1 MNKSPFTLV
10 NGVPADTVA
19 VTDRGLAY
27 GDGLFETVQLRA
39 GRPLLLDLHLE
50 RLRHGCERLSID
62 TRSLFSELQNDLER
76 ITSLCELQ
84 DFGVLKIVITRG
96 AGGRGYL
103 PQAGVSAT
111 RILLLSAMPEYPDQ
125 PAQAGV
131 TVRWCDMTLALN
143 PRLAGIKHLNRL
155 EQVLARS
162 EWNDPAIREGILCDA
177 EGFVVEGTMSNL
189 LWVRGGI
196 LYAPLLDRCGVAG
209 VLRTQLLLLAARAG
223 IEVVEGRFH
232 KTELEQ
238 ADEVML
244 CNSLIDIWP
253 VVALGAQHWSVGPV
267 TRQLQSLLAKD
278 YLAC

>member
-1 MNKSPFTLV
+1 MNKSPFTLI
-10 NGVPADTVA
+10 NGVAADSVA

-50 RLRHGCERLSID
+50 RLRSGCERLAIKSP
-62 TRSLFSELQNDLER
+62 TLFDDLQSDLEHLAR
-76 ITSLCELQ
+76 LCSMQ
-84 DFGVLKIVITRG
+84 DFGVLKILVTRG

-103 PQAGVSAT
+103 PQVGMAPT
-111 RILLLSAMPEYPDQ
+111 RIVIVSVMPDYPHS

-131 TVRWCDMTLALN
+131 RVRWCDMTLALS

-162 EWNDPAIREGILCDA
+162 EWDDPDIREGLLCDT

-189 LWVRGGI
+189 LWVRGKV
-196 LYAPLLDRCGVAG
+196 LHAPLLDRCGVAG
-209 VLRTQLLLLAARAG
+209 VVRKRVLQLAAAAG
-223 IEVVEGRFH
+223 IEVLEGRFG
-232 KTELEQ
+232 KSELEQ
-238 ADEVML
+238 ADEIML

-253 VVALGAQHWSVGPV
+253 VVTLDARHWSVGPV
-267 TRQLQSLLAKD
+267 TRALQSLLAKD

>member
-1 MNKSPFTLV
+1 MSNSPFTLV

-39 GRPLLLDLHLE
+39 GRPMLLDLHLA
-50 RLRHGCERLSID
+50 RLRLGCERLAID
-62 TRSLFSELQNDLER
+62 TSTLFSDLR
-76 ITSLCELQ
+76 ADLDQLPRLCDLQ
-84 DFGVLKIVITRG
+84 DFGVLKLVITRG

-103 PQAGVSAT
+103 PQTSMPCT
-111 RILLLSAMPEYPDQ
+111 RIMMLSVMPEYPDN
-125 PAQAGV
+125 PSQAGV
-131 TVRWCDMTLALN
+131 RVRWCNTALALN

-162 EWNDPAIREGILCDA
+162 EWDDPDIREGLLCDT

-189 LWVRGGI
+189 LWARNKV
-196 LYAPLLDRCGVAG
+196 LYAPSLDRCGVAG
-209 VLRTQLLLLAARAG
+209 VMRTRLLTLAAGAG
-223 IEVVEGRFH
+223 MNVVEGRFL
-232 KTELEQ
+232 KSELEQ

-253 VVALGAQHWSVGPV
+253 VVALGEWRWPAGSV

>member
-1 MNKSPFTLV
+1 MNKSPFTLI
-10 NGVPADTVA
+10 NGVPADSVT

-50 RLRHGCERLSID
+50 RLRRGCERLAID
-62 TRSLFSELQNDLER
+62 ASTLFADLQHDLER
-76 ITSLCELQ
+76 LASLCAMQ
-84 DFGVLKIVITRG
+84 DFGVLKILVTRG

-103 PQAGVSAT
+103 PLAGMAPT
-111 RILLLSAMPEYPDQ
+111 RIAMLSVMPEYPHS

-131 TVRWCDMTLALN
+131 RVRWCDMTLALS

-162 EWNDPAIREGILCDA
+162 EWDDPDIREGLLCDS

-189 LWVRGGI
+189 LWVRGKR

-209 VLRTQLLLLAARAG
+209 VVRTRLLQLAAAAG
-223 IEVVEGRFH
+223 IGVLEGRFG
-232 KTELEQ
+232 KSELEQ

-253 VVALGAQHWSVGPV
+253 VVTLDAHHWSVGPV
-267 TRQLQSLLAKD
+267 TRALQSLLAKD

>member
-1 MNKSPFTLV
+1 MTKSPFMLI
-10 NGVPADTVA
+10 NGVATDTVA

-50 RLRHGCERLSID
+50 RLRSGCERLAID
-62 TRSLFSELQNDLER
+62 TRTLFVDLQQDLQR
-76 ITSLCELQ
+76 LKSLCPMQ
-84 DFGVLKIVITRG
+84 SFGVLKILVTRG

-103 PQAGVSAT
+103 PQAGMTPT
-111 RILLLSAMPEYPDQ
+111 RILMLSVMPEYPHS
-125 PAQAGV
+125 PAQVGV
-131 TVRWCDMTLALN
+131 RVRWCDMALALS

-162 EWNDPAIREGILCDA
+162 EWDDPYIREGLLCDT

-189 LWVRGGI
+189 LWVRGSR

-209 VLRTQLLLLAARAG
+209 VVRGRLLQLAVAAG
-223 IEVVEGRFH
+223 IEVVEGRFG
-232 KTELEQ
+232 KIEFEQ

-253 VVALGAQHWSVGPV
+253 VVTLGARHWSVGPV